1 MKPQINVFR
10 HEKITAVCIIHFK
23 YLPYDCL

>member
-1 MKPQINVFR
+1 MEPQINIFR
-10 HEKITAVCIIHFK
+10 HEKIPAVCIIYFK